1 MVRYRLPIFPLPLVL
16 FPGSAQGLHI
26 FEPRYRQLLADC
38 QADDGRFGISPVAEE
53 FKLPP
58 RPGSIGCTASIREVA
73 TLPDGRSNIVVGGG
87 ARYAIDG
94 YVDTDRMYLLAEVH
108 DVDDEPWFDHAVMA
122 ELAADV
128 RERYLDYLAAM
139 GQVWEGIPGAAPPD
153 DPGGLS
159 YTVSAALE
167 LGLELKIRLL
177 ELQSTSQR
185 LELLRE
191 VLGPLTSAARERG
204 VLHQQARRN
213 GRRRLEA
220 SPGEEHA

>member
-1 MVRYRLPIFPLPLVL
+1 MVRYRLPIFPLPVVL
-16 FPGSAQGLHI
+16 FPASAQGLHI

-38 QADDGRFGISPVAEE
+38 QANDGRFGISPVVEE
-53 FKLPP
+53 SKMPP

-73 TLPDGRSNIVVGGG
+73 SLADGRSNIIVGGG

-94 YVDTDRMYLLAEVH
+94 YVDTDRMYLVAEVH
-108 DVDDEPWFDHAVMA
+108 DIDDEPWFDHAAMA

-139 GQVWEGIPGAAPPD
+139 GQVWEGIPGAAPPE

-159 YTVSAALE
+159 YTVSAALD
-167 LGLELKIRLL
+167 LGLGLKIQLL
-177 ELQSTSQR
+177 ELRSTFQR

-191 VLGPLTSAARERG
+191 ALGPLTSAARERA

-213 GRRRLEA
+213 GRRRLE
-220 SPGEEHA
+220 PTTGEEHA